1 MFVIPVTYK
10 DYNGVERTEKYY
22 FNLNEAELIE
32 MGMTAA
38 GGFQDRMQR
47 IIDAKDSAD
56 IFAEFKKLVLLA
68 YGKKSDD
75 GKRFMK
81 SDEIKQ
87 EFIESPAYS
96 MIIMELGTNDGKALE
111 FINGIL
117 PEAARQHNPTKEI
130 VVSNI

>member
-22 FNLNEAELIE
+22 FNLNEAELTE
-32 MGMTAA
+32 MEMTAA

-96 MIIMELGTNDGKALE
+96 MIIMELGRNADKALE
-111 FINGIL
+111 FVNGIL
-117 PEAARQHNPTKEI
+117 PEAARQHNPAKEI
-130 VVSNI
+130 TVSNT